1 MLLGVLFLLFSV
13 CDGVSVSTP
22 FYWSVFMFCLN
33 KNNYFAGWLFAA
45 NLRLSFYVVMI
56 MYLSKVTKLF
66 KNGVKSTL
74 RPCPHIR
81 RRLPPFSTV
90 GANRHWPKTCGQMS
104 ILGLECVDSTIIV
117 KIHCKSRNET

>member
-1 MLLGVLFLLFSV
+1 MLLGVLFPLFSV
-13 CDGVSVSTP
+13 CDGESVSTQ

-33 KNNYFAGWLFAA
+33 KKNYFAGWLFAA

-56 MYLSKVTKLF
+56 VMYLSKVTKLF

-74 RPCPHIR
+74 GPFPHVR

-90 GANRHWPKTCGQMS
+90 GAHRH
-104 ILGLECVDSTIIV
+104 
-117 KIHCKSRNET
+117 